1 MIAGIDLAG
10 VESRP
15 TGLCILNTRA
25 HFYTAFLNSEIFTIV
40 SQNDITLAAI
50 DAPLSFR
57 GGPFRDGDKELRT
70 HFPLLPLT
78 FRGMQSLTQRGITV
92 KNYLTCPVIEVYPHA
107 AKKILGITRPEDVL
121 SYGINEVPSNPHE
134 LDAAAAA
141 LTGRFYLQGQYTAYG
156 EQDTIIVPQF

>member
-25 HFYTAFLNSEIFTIV
+25 RFSTVFLDSEIFAMV
-40 SQNDITLAAI
+40 NESDMTLAAI

-57 GGPFRDGDKELRT
+57 GEPFRDGDRELRT
-70 HFPLLPLT
+70 HFPVLPLT
-78 FRGMQSLTQRGITV
+78 FRGMQSLIQRGITV

-121 SYGINEVPSNPHE
+121 SYGLDEVPSNPHE

-141 LTGRFYLQGQYTAYG
+141 LTGKFYLKGQYTAYG